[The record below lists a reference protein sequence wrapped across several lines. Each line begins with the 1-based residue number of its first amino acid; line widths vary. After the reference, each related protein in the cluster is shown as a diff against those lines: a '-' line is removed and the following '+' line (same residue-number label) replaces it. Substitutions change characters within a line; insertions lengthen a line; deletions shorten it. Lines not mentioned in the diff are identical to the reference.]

1 MSEARRAVL
10 LGCSGGD
17 LAGVPDDLATMRAL
31 LAGRGFTDVVALLEP
46 TRAEVLA
53 ALRALIDR
61 AARGDAAVV
70 YYSGHGWRVDLPG
83 GRRDG
88 RPASFQGIAPADFS
102 CSTAADFRG
111 VLADELAALL
121 DQLSEKTANVTAIF
135 DCCHA
140 TGLTRGA
147 ALAAARERSMP
158 VPWTVPAAEFHAALC
173 AQGLLRERDDVE
185 ANPLAVRLYAC
196 RPHETAGEHPRE
208 SGGLL
213 TRALAAALA
222 ECDRGPVV
230 WEDLARRVDALV
242 RQVRA
247 GQHPVVVGPA
257 RRHLFSLDERALA
270 GATACITR
278 DGVRWI
284 VGGALTDI
292 RVGDA
297 FVALPPVALD
307 AAPTPRPALARLEVT
322 AVDHQ
327 LARATGGPSTPL
339 PDGATVVP
347 VAWGSPRAAVVVDRP
362 ELAAAIAATGLLRAV
377 APADVADMPVIAALV
392 AGPAGLELRTPAGV
406 EIRGGLALAQAR
418 VVLAN
423 MARAATLRRLA
434 GEALDPA
441 THAFDLEW
449 SAVDPPRALA
459 AGDAL
464 AAAARI
470 SARVH
475 NRGALPLYVTLLVA
489 EADGHVRLLTTSEPG
504 GLELLPGA
512 TYTLGERRRGGV
524 AGVALGG
531 PTARPGADVALV
543 AAVLDQAVPLGAWE
557 TVERDDPTRG
567 DVAALR
573 PAGLPQHPV
582 RATVAALDLRF
593 A

>member
-17 LAGVPDDLATMRAL
+17 LAGVPGDLATMRSL
-31 LAGRGFTDVVALLEP
+31 LARHGFTDVVALLEP
-46 TRAEVLA
+46 TRADVLA

-61 AARGDAAVV
+61 TARGDAVVV

-102 CSTAADFRG
+102 RSTAADFRG

-121 DQLSEKTANVTAIF
+121 DQLSERTANVTAVF

-147 ALAAARERSMP
+147 VDTGRERSMP
-158 VPWTVPAAEFHAALC
+158 VPWTVPAAEFHAALR

-196 RPHETAGEHPRE
+196 RPHETAGEDPRAP
-208 SGGLL
+208 GGLL

-222 ECDRGPVV
+222 ECDHGAVV

-278 DGVRWI
+278 DGARWI

-297 FVALPPVALD
+297 FVAVPAVARD

-327 LARATGGPSTPL
+327 LARTTGGPSTPL

-362 ELAAAIAATGLLRAV
+362 ELAAAISATGLLRAV
-377 APADVADMPVIAALV
+377 AAADVADLPVIAALV

-406 EIRGGLALAQAR
+406 EIRRGLALARAR

-441 THAFDLEW
+441 THAFELEW
-449 SAVDPPRALA
+449 SAGDPPRALA
-459 AGDAL
+459 ADDAL
-464 AAAARI
+464 PAAARI
-470 SARVH
+470 CARVH

-489 EADGHVRLLTTSEPG
+489 EADGHVRLLSTSEPG
-504 GLELLPGA
+504 GRELLPGA
-512 TYTLGERRRGGV
+512 TYTLGERRLGG
-524 AGVALGG
+524 AQGVALGG
-531 PTARPGADVALV
+531 PTARAGADVTLV
-543 AAVLDQAVPLGAWE
+543 AAMLEQAVPLGAWE
-557 TVERDDPTRG
+557 TVEHDDPTRG
-567 DVAALR
+567 DDAALM
-573 PAGLPQHPV
+573 PAELPQHPV
-582 RATVAALDLRF
+582 RATVVALDLRF